1 MRLFSP
7 QQSLHRSDV
16 NAQCLPDWK
25 GSPWLANQ
33 EKLNKRWQKKLANRH
48 RIAAT
53 FSFFAGEDPT
63 GWMESLKFRAI
74 NSKDLRIP
82 ENATSIAISFQ
93 LFPQPAHLDYLEWL
107 NFGLA
112 NCFSLR
118 FAFPGRL
125 QVRHDRNVPGLK
137 K

>member
-1 MRLFSP
+1 MQFEYFLFKNKLTEYKLRCKKCPLQMWRLFSP

-53 FSFFAGEDPT
+53 FIFFAGEDPT

-74 NSKDLRIP
+74 NSKDLRVP
-82 ENATSIAISFQ
+82 EN
-93 LFPQPAHLDYLEWL
+93 
-107 NFGLA
+107 
-112 NCFSLR
+112 
-118 FAFPGRL
+118 
-125 QVRHDRNVPGLK
+125 VLK
-137 K
+137 QDFL

>member
-1 MRLFSP
+1 
-7 QQSLHRSDV
+7 
-16 NAQCLPDWK
+16 
-25 GSPWLANQ
+25 
-33 EKLNKRWQKKLANRH
+33 
-48 RIAAT
+48 
-53 FSFFAGEDPT
+53 
-63 GWMESLKFRAI
+63 MESLKFRAI
-74 NSKDLRIP
+74 NSKDLQVP
-82 ENATSIAISFQ
+82 ENETSIAICFQ
-93 LFPQPAHLDYLEWL
+93 LFPQPAQLDYLEWL